1 MKSATANNKPFNKQ
15 KPSSLQESGGS
26 HRSVGYSCW
35 ALLSCFASRG
45 LEEIGCTIF
54 SHQEAQANL
63 YLSKYRKQQHDL
75 DDAEERAEIAES
87 QVNKLRSKSR
97 DIGMKKV
104 WFYPTE
110 QMWQVNPRWHMLCI
124 QEDLLHLLK

>member
-1 MKSATANNKPFNKQ
+1 MQSFD
-15 KPSSLQESGGS
+15 SSRQEKI
-26 HRSVGYSCW
+26 SCTV
-35 ALLSCFASRG
+35 L
-45 LEEIGCTIF
+45 

-104 WFYPTE
+104 CW
-110 QMWQVNPRWHMLCI
+110 
-124 QEDLLHLLK
+124 

>member
-1 MKSATANNKPFNKQ
+1 MKSYKHQA
-15 KPSSLQESGGS
+15 
-26 HRSVGYSCW
+26 
-35 ALLSCFASRG
+35 
-45 LEEIGCTIF
+45 EEA
-54 SHQEAQANL
+54 EAQANL

-104 WFYPTE
+104 HE
-110 QMWQVNPRWHMLCI
+110 
-124 QEDLLHLLK
+124 EE

>member
-1 MKSATANNKPFNKQ
+1 M
-15 KPSSLQESGGS
+15 ESF
-26 HRSVGYSCW
+26 VSCRQGEI
-35 ALLSCFASRG
+35 SCAV
-45 LEEIGCTIF
+45 F

-104 WFYPTE
+104 WLAGKWDCLIHSSGCYRSVTS
-110 QMWQVNPRWHMLCI
+110 
-124 QEDLLHLLK
+124 LKVAWTRINSSSLRFFSFSLPFILTLR

>member
-1 MKSATANNKPFNKQ
+1 MPIQLLPTHAEHFPSHLKLKALFHVDRRKSAVLF
-15 KPSSLQESGGS
+15 
-26 HRSVGYSCW
+26 
-35 ALLSCFASRG
+35 
-45 LEEIGCTIF
+45 F

-104 WFYPTE
+104 WSYC
-110 QMWQVNPRWHMLCI
+110 MG
-124 QEDLLHLLK
+124 

>member
-1 MKSATANNKPFNKQ
+1 M
-15 KPSSLQESGGS
+15 ESF
-26 HRSVGYSCW
+26 V
-35 ALLSCFASRG
+35 SRG
-45 LEEIGCTIF
+45 QEETSCSVF
-54 SHQEAQANL
+54 SCQEAQANL

-104 WFYPTE
+104 RLYR
-110 QMWQVNPRWHMLCI
+110 MG
-124 QEDLLHLLK
+124 